1 MWIIGTIILLVVGGA
16 VTAAIGWA
24 PRATPGDPLWDTS
37 KMGGTAT
44 GYAGT
49 FAGFSLAATTFI
61 AGLDTART
69 SPVFATTFGMML
81 IGFLILVGGTS
92 IANSTPTAPQFEGT
106 TMLSLALVV
115 AHMCVSLGVAIT
127 WLALAPLIEAIGMS
141 ALADLFVWPL
151 LIMTLGAGG
160 WVALV
165 AYRLTM
171 ANVRG
176 CLAVLVVGLALPA
189 VYRLLAR
196 SWPALWPASEAA
208 LHFAFVALG
217 GAFLLFTL
225 QMGLLVAHSNKAIQ
239 ERLRRNGQ
247 RLVLAASQAHV
258 AVMVLVWLAVAF
270 PEFGVK

>member
-1 MWIIGTIILLVVGGA
+1 MWLIGTIILLVVGGT
-16 VTAAIGWA
+16 VTAVLGWA
-24 PRATPGDPLWDTS
+24 PRATPGEPLWDTS
-37 KMGGTAT
+37 KMGRTTT

-81 IGFLILVGGTS
+81 IGFLILVAGTS
-92 IANSTPTAPQFEGT
+92 IANGAPTAPQSEGT
-106 TMLSLALVV
+106 PTLSLALVL
-115 AHMCVSLGVAIT
+115 AQMCVSLGVAIT
-127 WLALAPLIEAIGMS
+127 WLALAPLIETIGMS
-141 ALADLFVWPL
+141 ALADVFVWPL

-171 ANVRG
+171 ASGRG
-176 CLAVLVVGLALPA
+176 CLAIAVVGPALPA

-196 SWPALWPASEAA
+196 PWPALWPDSEAA

-217 GAFLLFTL
+217 AAFLLFAL
-225 QMGLLVAHSNKAIQ
+225 QMGLLVTHSNTAIH
-239 ERLRRNGQ
+239 ERLRRNGH
-247 RLVLAASQAHV
+247 RLVLAASQVHV
-258 AVMVLVWLAVAF
+258 AVMTLTWFAVAL
-270 PEFGVK
+270 P